1 MPFSILVVPCKHPL
15 RRFTRSFN
23 AWARSIR
30 KAAVSHPHRPHKAFD
45 LYSRMHRCGI
55 PFDSFSVLYTV
66 RSCAN
71 LRDPTVIRHL
81 HCHAVKL
88 GFGSHV
94 YVASSLLHAYVV
106 ASFRDAR
113 VLFDEMPQRTT
124 VSWNTMITG
133 FAKSGDVE
141 KARSVFA
148 EMPRRDVSSWS
159 AMIAAYVNYGSVVSG
174 LVLFREMM
182 VKERLFPD
190 QVTVCSALT
199 GCARIGSCGLLAGKS
214 IHGFVVKNSWEM
226 NVAIGTVLVDM
237 YTKCGFFKQAVRIFD
252 MMKEKNVMTWTALIC
267 GSAQHGFSEEAL
279 SLFEIMQ
286 KRGVKPN
293 ELTFTGVLSACT
305 NTGLVE
311 EGRRYFNLIEEY
323 GLELRIQHY
332 GCMVDL
338 LGKAVLLD
346 EAYETIQ
353 TMKYE
358 PNVIVWTAYLSAC
371 KTHNQFGMAE
381 RVIDRVLRMVKP
393 ENDGG
398 IYTLICDI
406 YVLSGKWDEA
416 QRIRELMTKESVRKV
431 TGSSSVK
438 S

>member
-1 MPFSILVVPCKHPL
+1 MPFSILVVPGKHPL
-15 RRFTRSFN
+15 RPFTRSFN

-45 LYSRMHRCGI
+45 LYSRMHRCSI

-141 KARSVFA
+141 KAGSVFA

-286 KRGVKPN
+286 K
-293 ELTFTGVLSACT
+293 
-305 NTGLVE
+305 
-311 EGRRYFNLIEEY
+311 EG
-323 GLELRIQHY
+323 G
-332 GCMVDL
+332 
-338 LGKAVLLD
+338 LLD
-346 EAYETIQ
+346 EACETIQ

-371 KTHNQFGMAE
+371 KMHNQFGLAE

-416 QRIRELMTKESVRKV
+416 QRIRELMTKESVRKA

>member
-1 MPFSILVVPCKHPL
+1 MPFSILVVPGRHPL
-15 RRFTRSFN
+15 RPFTRSFN

-30 KAAVSHPHRPHKAFD
+30 KAAVSHPHRPHMAFD
-45 LYSRMHRCGI
+45 LYSRMHRCLI
-55 PFDSFSVLYTV
+55 PFDGFSVLYTV

-71 LRDPTVIRHL
+71 LRDPTVIRRL

-141 KARSVFA
+141 KAGSVFA

-267 GSAQHGFSEEAL
+267 GSAQHGF
-279 SLFEIMQ
+279 
-286 KRGVKPN
+286 K
-293 ELTFTGVLSACT
+293 
-305 NTGLVE
+305 

-338 LGKAVLLD
+338 LGKAGLLD
-346 EAYETIQ
+346 EACETIQ

-371 KTHNQFGMAE
+371 KMHNQFGLAE

-416 QRIRELMTKESVRKV
+416 QRIRELMTKESVRKA